1 MQKNARKLAQNT
13 LGSLVE
19 TVDTVDTVETVQT
32 DHMKKFE
39 CCQLEL
45 LDAGA
50 SEKKMRMGRRIQILS
65 EQVVKQ
71 KKNTI
76 MDNVAAKFESQH

>member
-1 MQKNARKLAQNT
+1 MQKNARKLTQNT

-50 SEKKMRMGRRIQILS
+50 SEKRMGQRIHIDPVGATQ
-65 EQVVKQ
+65 QVVKQ
-71 KKNTI
+71 KRTPLWIKC
-76 MDNVAAKFESQH
+76 

>member
-32 DHMKKFE
+32 DHLKKFKY
-39 CCQLEL
+39 CQLKL
-45 LDAGA
+45 VDAGA
-50 SEKKMRMGRRIQILS
+50 SEKKMRMGQHIHIDPVGATQ
-65 EQVVKQ
+65 QVVKQ
-71 KKNTI
+71 KRTPLWIKC
-76 MDNVAAKFESQH
+76 

>member
-50 SEKKMRMGRRIQILS
+50 SEKKMRMGQRIHIDPVGATQ
-65 EQVVKQ
+65 QVVKQ
-71 KKNTI
+71 KRTPLWIKC
-76 MDNVAAKFESQH
+76 